1 MSNST
6 CRTPLLLVLLG
17 QFSLFSQ
24 PIRPAGDAPQLRI
37 SSNFPGGSARVLSID
52 EDNNMIHLTSAD
64 DPKRG
69 FPCWWYFRLDGM
81 DTNKPLTLE
90 VTANQG
96 IVQTGVPGKTRK
108 FPVDFSLPEY
118 ASVSLDGTNWNTLPG
133 VNGTATG
140 RPIKSTPPGPRSGS
154 RGDRP
159 SP

>member
-1 MSNST
+1 
-6 CRTPLLLVLLG
+6 
-17 QFSLFSQ
+17 
-24 PIRPAGDAPQLRI
+24 
-37 SSNFPGGSARVLSID
+37 
-52 EDNNMIHLTSAD
+52 MIHLTSAD

-118 ASVSLDGTNWNTLPG
+118 ASVSLDGTNWEH
-133 VNGTATG
+133 TARGERHGNRATYQID
-140 RPIKSTPPGPRSGS
+140 RKSVV
-154 RGDRP
+154 
-159 SP
+159 